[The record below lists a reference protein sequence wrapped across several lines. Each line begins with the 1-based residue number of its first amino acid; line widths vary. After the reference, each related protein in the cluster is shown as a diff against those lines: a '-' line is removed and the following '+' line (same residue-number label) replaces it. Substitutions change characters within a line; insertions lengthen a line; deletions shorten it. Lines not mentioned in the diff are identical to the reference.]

1 MRLLPLAFAVMT
13 MFGAVAPALA
23 ASALMG
29 CDAFVEKLRAEAR
42 DLQVDF
48 SHALIVSRARS
59 DSEVF
64 DISTKAEV
72 DGTLTCRHDGFARFE
87 AHIAQPASARA
98 TTAFERLNAAA
109 LRAAL
114 GWDTGKSRAQ
124 AQAMASDAKE
134 FLAAS
139 RERGDVYIA
148 GKTEEHVPGGVS
160 LGLIYTDVDRAFAIV
175 GPQE

>member
-1 MRLLPLAFAVMT
+1 MRLLPLAFAVWA
-13 MFGAVAPALA
+13 MFGALAPGLA
-23 ASALMG
+23 KASLIG
-29 CDAFVEKLRAEAR
+29 CDAFMDKLRAEAR
-42 DLQVDF
+42 DLQIDF
-48 SHALIVSRARS
+48 SHALIVSRAKS

-64 DISTKAEV
+64 DISTKMEV
-72 DGTLTCRHDGFARFE
+72 DGTLTCRHDEFARFE
-87 AHIAQPASARA
+87 AHLAEPASARA
-98 TTAFERLNAAA
+98 TTAFERLSASA

-114 GWDTGKSRAQ
+114 GWDASKSRGQ

-134 FLAAS
+134 FLTAS

-148 GKTEEHVPGGVS
+148 GKTEEHVAGGVS

>member
-1 MRLLPLAFAVMT
+1 MRLLPLAFAVL
-13 MFGAVAPALA
+13 ALSGVLGPT
-23 ASALMG
+23 SARPSTMG

-48 SHALIVSRARS
+48 SHALIVSRAKNE
-59 DSEVF
+59 SEVF
-64 DISTKAEV
+64 DISTKMEV
-72 DGTLTCRHDGFARFE
+72 DGTLTCRHDEFARFE
-87 AHIAQPASARA
+87 AHLAEPATARA
-98 TTAFERLNAAA
+98 TTAFERLSAAA

-114 GWDTGKSRAQ
+114 GWDAGKSRAQ
-124 AQAMASDAKE
+124 VQEMAGDAKE
-134 FLAAS
+134 YLAAS

-175 GPQE
+175 GP

>member
-13 MFGAVAPALA
+13 MFGAVAPASA
-23 ASALMG
+23 APALMG

-48 SHALIVSRARS
+48 SHAKS

-87 AHIAQPASARA
+87 AHVAQPASARA

-114 GWDTGKSRAQ
+114 GWDAGKSRAQ

-139 RERGDVYIA
+139 RERGDVYVA

>member
-1 MRLLPLAFAVMT
+1 MRLLPLAFA
-13 MFGAVAPALA
+13 AVGMSCAFAPGLA
-23 ASALMG
+23 NASLIG
-29 CDAFVEKLRAEAR
+29 CDAFMDKLRAEAR
-42 DLQVDF
+42 DLQIDF
-48 SHALIVSRARS
+48 SHALIVSRAKS

-72 DGTLTCRHDGFARFE
+72 DGTLTCRHDEFARFE
-87 AHIAQPASARA
+87 AHLAEPASARA
-98 TTAFERLNAAA
+98 TTAFERLSAAA

-114 GWDTGKSRAQ
+114 GWDAGKSRGE

-148 GKTEEHVPGGVS
+148 GKTEEHVAGGVS
-160 LGLIYTDVDRAFAIV
+160 LGLIYTEVDRAFAIV

>member
-1 MRLLPLAFAVMT
+1 MRLLPLAFAVWA
-13 MFGAVAPALA
+13 MFGALAPGLA
-23 ASALMG
+23 KASLIG
-29 CDAFVEKLRAEAR
+29 CDGFMDKLRAEAR
-42 DLQVDF
+42 DLQIDF
-48 SHALIVSRARS
+48 SHALIVSRAKS

-72 DGTLTCRHDGFARFE
+72 DGTLTCRHDEFARFE
-87 AHIAQPASARA
+87 AHLAEPASARA
-98 TTAFERLNAAA
+98 TTAFERLSAAA

-114 GWDTGKSRAQ
+114 GWDAGKSRGE

-148 GKTEEHVPGGVS
+148 GKTEEHAPGGVS